1 MQQRTCW
8 IPRNFAARTARNS
21 SRCSKLKRKI
31 GLRRFSASRGHT
43 FVASPTLSDGQ
54 PPMFLR
60 EDWALQAEPNT
71 RESVLELLRELQ
83 HVDEDGKSLSDS
95 FGDGED
101 LDSLLSRV
109 TARAKRTESY
119 DEFEAAK
126 DFHLLLGAVSF
137 LEKPGWRVG
146 MTLLDDGRLT
156 YAHRPMS
163 PDEMLGQ
170 LVFAEG
176 KDAVLRQVIDF
187 VELHDCTD
195 QFRQFFFGT
204 DSY

>member
-1 MQQRTCW
+1 
-8 IPRNFAARTARNS
+8 
-21 SRCSKLKRKI
+21 
-31 GLRRFSASRGHT
+31 
-43 FVASPTLSDGQ
+43 
-54 PPMFLR
+54 MFLR
-60 EDWALQAEPNT
+60 EDWALQAEPHT
-71 RESVLELLRELQ
+71 RESVLELLEEFQ
-83 HVDEDGKSLSDS
+83 HVDDEGRCISDVFS
-95 FGDGED
+95 DGES
-101 LDSLLSRV
+101 LDALLMRV
-109 TARAKRTESY
+109 TSRAKRAETY
-119 DEFEAAK
+119 DTFDAAK

-146 MTLLDDGRLT
+146 MTLMDDGRLT

-163 PDEMLGQ
+163 TDEMMGQ

-187 VELHDCTD
+187 VELHECTD